1 VVLVSHLLLDLQHQ
15 VHTALDTPGRVGI
28 RHDLG
33 TGRDVLLIA
42 NRGPHPGTG
51 LDEHPM
57 TVRHQLVHPDRR
69 DRHPILVILDF
80 LRYADK

>member
-1 VVLVSHLLLDLQHQ
+1 L
-15 VHTALDTPGRVGI
+15 TPQAASAS
-28 RHDLG
+28 G
-33 TGRDVLLIA
+33 TISAPAATYSSSLIED
-42 NRGPHPGTG
+42 PHPGTG